1 MGFNLR
7 PYGKVFEN
15 LMYNDTCSIYREKST
30 TNIYGATKP
39 NGREEIYKDK
49 PCKFSFKNIDNPDD
63 ANDVNIPVTKLVTV
77 FISLDYDIKAGDQ
90 IIGNRIDPVSQI
102 SQNIRG
108 ICGEP
113 NRFDTHQEIPIE
125 IAKEN

>member
-15 LMYNDTCSIYREKST
+15 LMYNDKCTITREKST
-30 TNIYGATKP
+30 TNLYGTTKP

-63 ANDVNIPVTKLVTV
+63 QEAVNIPLVKLVTV
-77 FISLDYDIKAGDQ
+77 FISLDYDIKAGDY
-90 IIGNRIDPVSQI
+90 ISGNRIDPVSNI
-102 SQNIRG
+102 SQPIEG

>member
-1 MGFNLR
+1 MGFNIR
-7 PYGKVFEN
+7 PYGKIFEN

-30 TNIYGATKP
+30 TNLYGATKP

-63 ANDVNIPVTKLVTV
+63 QEAVNIPLVKLVTV
-77 FISLDYDIKAGDQ
+77 FMSLDYSIKAGDQ
-90 IIGNRIDPVSQI
+90 IEGSRIDPVSQI
-102 SQNIRG
+102 SQPIEG
-108 ICGEP
+108 ICVEP

>member
-15 LMYNDTCSIYREKST
+15 LMYNDKCTIERLTKGTNKYGTDKPQGRSVIYE
-30 TNIYGATKP
+30 N
-39 NGREEIYKDK
+39 K

-63 ANDVNIPVTKLVTV
+63 AQAVNIPLIKLVTV
-77 FISLDYDIKAGDQ
+77 FISLDYDIKAGDY
-90 IIGNRIDPVSQI
+90 ISGYRTDAVSGI
-102 SQNIRG
+102 SQAIEG

>member
-7 PYGKVFEN
+7 PYGKIFEN
-15 LMYNDTCSIYREKST
+15 LMYNDKCSVYYESST
-30 TNIYGATKP
+30 TDLYGTTKP
-39 NGREEIYKDK
+39 NGRTARYSDIT
-49 PCKFSFKNIDNPDD
+49 CKFSFKNIDTPDD

-77 FISLDYDIKAGDQ
+77 FVSLDYDIKAGDQ
-90 IIGNRIDPVSQI
+90 IVGTRVDPITQI
-102 SQNIRG
+102 SQTIEG